1 MNTQHQSIR
10 RRIYFGVLLL
20 LIVVAGGFWLLR
32 GRYHKDSDKI
42 TITIHAYENQPDDL
56 SSIALDSDY
65 VVEGVV
71 EKVLP
76 SQWTTD
82 DGTPPTDVQAAISN
96 LDIQLRTPVQISV
109 KTIYQG
115 QVEEKELVFSMLG
128 GNDGVYEIQVA
139 GAAELEPGMNILVFL
154 SKASSNAGSWT
165 EISPLFP
172 QLYFIVEGE
181 TLHGPLKDIDYQDFV
196 EQFGE
201 GVQQ

>member
-1 MNTQHQSIR
+1 MKAQHQSIK
-10 RRIYFGVLLL
+10 RRIYFGILLL
-20 LIVVAGGFWLLR
+20 LVCVAGGFWLLR
-32 GRYHKDSDKI
+32 DRLHRSDDQI

-56 SSIALDSDY
+56 SKIALDSDY

-71 EKVLP
+71 KKVLP

-82 DGTPPTDVQAAISN
+82 DGKRPADVHAAISN

-109 KTIYQG
+109 KTVFQG
-115 QVEEKELVFSMLG
+115 QIEEKDLVFSMLG
-128 GNDGVYEIQVA
+128 GNDGVYEIRVA
-139 GAAELEPGMNILVFL
+139 GAVELEPGMEILVFL
-154 SKASSNAGSWT
+154 SKASSDAGSWAK
-165 EISPLFP
+165 ISSLYP